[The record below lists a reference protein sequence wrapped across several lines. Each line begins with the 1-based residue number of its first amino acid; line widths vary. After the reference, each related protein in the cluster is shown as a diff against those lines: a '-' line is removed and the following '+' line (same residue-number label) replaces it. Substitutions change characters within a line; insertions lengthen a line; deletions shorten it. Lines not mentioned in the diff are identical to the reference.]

1 MRLGEL
7 HTRSSS
13 EPLRHLDKSVIEL
26 RIHRRFNNLTKEFD
40 IALIKFDE
48 KGIEFQV
55 FLSSSLLKA
64 EIKLSLIFAAPHPA
78 DLSASTRRGP
88 GRLPGLGDWLG
99 QSPEGAEVD
108 V

>member
-7 HTRSSS
+7 HTRTSS

-26 RIHRRFNNLTKEFD
+26 RSHRRFNNLTKEFD

-55 FLSSSLLKA
+55 FLFS
-64 EIKLSLIFAAPHPA
+64 PHC
-78 DLSASTRRGP
+78 
-88 GRLPGLGDWLG
+88 
-99 QSPEGAEVD
+99 
-108 V
+108 